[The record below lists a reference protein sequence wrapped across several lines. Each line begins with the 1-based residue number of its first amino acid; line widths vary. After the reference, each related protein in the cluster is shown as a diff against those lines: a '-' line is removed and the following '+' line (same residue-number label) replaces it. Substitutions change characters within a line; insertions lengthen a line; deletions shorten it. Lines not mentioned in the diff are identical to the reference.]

1 MKMKTFG
8 AAVGIASVLTLP
20 LAACSSSPPAVTTVT
35 ATPTTTLSLAPCPPV
50 SDSSWNQCYA
60 EHAQAR
66 QRDSEARQQ
75 QRQEAAALK
84 SQHKQS
90 KGGLPWW
97 SWLLII
103 PAGLIGLGW
112 IALKIAEANDAREI
126 SNANASV
133 AKWDARLAELRS
145 TRAAY
150 AEDDDEDDHDEAI
163 SYPAI
168 TSTPVPEVLPYPET
182 PSTPVAPAPSGSL
195 MDRLGS

>member
-1 MKMKTFG
+1 MRIKTIG

-75 QRQEAAALK
+75 QRQEAALK
-84 SQHKQS
+84 SQQKQS

-103 PAGLIGLGW
+103 PAGLVGLVWIG
-112 IALKIAEANDAREI
+112 LKIAEANDAREI
-126 SNANASV
+126 SNANARV

-145 TRAAY
+145 TRATY
-150 AEDDDEDDHDEAI
+150 AEEEPAMT
-163 SYPAI
+163 YPAI
-168 TSTPVPEVLPYPET
+168 PTPASVPEVVPYPESIPSEPT
-182 PSTPVAPAPSGSL
+182 PPASSGSL
-195 MDRLGS
+195 MDRLGK

>member
-1 MKMKTFG
+1 MRIKTIG

-84 SQHKQS
+84 SQQKQS

-103 PAGLIGLGW
+103 PAGLVGLVWIG
-112 IALKIAEANDAREI
+112 LKIAEANDAREI
-126 SNANASV
+126 SNANARV

-145 TRAAY
+145 TRATY
-150 AEDDDEDDHDEAI
+150 TDNEPEAI

-168 TSTPVPEVLPYPET
+168 TSTPVSEPIPYPEPA
-182 PSTPVAPAPSGSL
+182 PSAPAPPAPSGSL
-195 MDRLGS
+195 MDRLGK